1 MIFGVVFRFNIF
13 LNFKMLHSKS
23 FPVIFLL
30 LSVSYVSGGHRN
42 ALPPGYA
49 SVYSADSI
57 PVSIQFSNVVQKPL
71 YVPVIAPLS
80 RSTPYFDGGMMG
92 KAAGPN
98 DYQPYGEGGFIK
110 KNGSSEGKY
119 VITTGVWK
127 LSVGDKPVIRLAL
140 RDTGSAYAKPA
151 ILPHLG
157 VNGKIRLE
165 LICGKSKK
173 YLDEFSSI
181 TTILSAGEPRWI
193 CEDRQL
199 ELKVILTAHALLEEY
214 GCALTAQVEAGT
226 EKKVQLRW
234 HYEDARF
241 IRDSSRFSE
250 FGYDKYTRIF
260 TGSTNGEAVCRNGI
274 IQTVFTGKG
283 KAKPVAD
290 TLICIWGYTAYDHQ
304 AVDNAIK
311 RLRFRPFPS
320 EEWTAEMQKEW
331 FHHWIERGLEPEKKF
346 LAVVSN
352 ANLPI
357 TQSKQYWASMRS
369 RVRVKTGDVRFD
381 NAVQSLG
388 SRLISNYEYPAYMH
402 GSNYMKYGKINC
414 GLYGHEAAGFH
425 EETAS
430 TLRFISGTQDVKGR
444 QRYFEP
450 AFTISTWAEEINP
463 YFIEQVWYHYR
474 WTGDKQFLVEMWPSV
489 RRALEHF
496 IATSNPLHDGFFT
509 GYYEN
514 WNGDG
519 KSRGGTGA
527 LWTAMAIKA
536 LRAGYEIATL
546 LEDVDWG
553 RETFQVTDN
562 PSKDGDFRE
571 RYKRL
576 LQKTEAAYETR
587 YNKKIGAYSSGDWN
601 AALRNMPGNEES
613 NYAIWRETGDPL
625 KNYTSMRFIRD
636 HYHQPTP
643 NGVIEYSNKDWPVC
657 WSNHYDSYAEAMSS
671 IASAAMVND
680 MNHYWPLLK
689 TAAEKIYT
697 VPECTAIAG
706 GRSLLSLESD
716 QMFMMA
722 VLDNVFG
729 IKPYFGEN
737 LLVIRPSFPES
748 WKNPSIELPD
758 VSYRYFTGNDETTLL
773 VKTPVDRIL
782 RAEIPVRQEVKEV
795 TINGQSTRF
804 ETRKEVNY
812 CRMIVKTDAASL
824 HEIKIRFYPD
834 DFSITGNANS
844 IVNHTD
850 SIRIRNADIIRVTS
864 PQDSFGVVTIKEGM
878 ILVSPRTTGQFTL
891 FAELR
896 KGNISW
902 FQPVE
907 LTVRDPWSI
916 EEAYQAWEQNNSTG
930 ASKPAKLLSPSV
942 DPGRKILQFRLTNN
956 RTVQQSGNMQVEM
969 NGHAFVQPVTL
980 GGGSTGTF
988 EIPLKNDWD
997 GLSRGS
1003 VFFKV
1008 TFMNEVRTSHAIN
1021 WQLPDMGATGKKIIP
1036 LDLSNYY
1043 NISLAQLYGNSFFKW
1058 RIDYTGAA
1066 VGVDWR
1072 DSLYMDSLGY
1082 KLFSPPTSV
1091 ISYGVLP
1098 EQMSPSWWSVPYIP
1112 DTLAYPVPFSFI
1124 EHAAGKNNVLALVN
1138 AENNRHIPAQAVIHL
1153 KEPVSAG
1160 RLYMLTANLTKPCKS
1175 YYPAAE
1181 IEIIY
1186 ERGNNQVIQ
1195 LIPPYNMPSMIQSFC
1210 PDAFPVPL
1218 GEIKKKQTMDFDAPG
1233 LSVTDLVT
1241 DPTRK
1246 IREIVFRCVAS
1257 ETAVGLVAIS
1267 LLAGITP

>member
-1 MIFGVVFRFNIF
+1 
-13 LNFKMLHSKS
+13 MLHNKL
-23 FPVIFLL
+23 FPAIVLL
-30 LSVSYVSGGHRN
+30 FAGLYGNGAVARMLSREH
-42 ALPPGYA
+42 A
-49 SVYSADSI
+49 SLSRSDSI
-57 PVSIQFSNVVQKPL
+57 PVSVSFSDVAQKPL
-71 YVPVIAPLS
+71 YVPVMQPLS
-80 RSTPYFDGGMMG
+80 RATPYFDGGLMG
-92 KAAGPN
+92 NAPGPG
-98 DYQPYGEGGFIK
+98 DYQPYGEGSFIK

-127 LSVGDKPVIRLAL
+127 LSVGDKPIVRLSL

-165 LICGKSKK
+165 IISGKSKK
-173 YLDEFSSI
+173 YLDAFSSI
-181 TTILSAGEPRWI
+181 TTTLSAGEPRWI
-193 CEDRQL
+193 CEDRQMK
-199 ELKVILTAHALLEEY
+199 LKLTLTAHAFLENY
-214 GCALTAQVEAGT
+214 GCALTAHVEAADG
-226 EKKVQLRW
+226 KKIQLNW

-241 IRDSSRFSE
+241 VKDGSAYSE
-250 FGYDKYTRIF
+250 FSYDRYTRIF
-260 TGSTNGEAVCRNGI
+260 TGSTSNNAVYRGGV
-274 IQTVFTGKG
+274 IQTSLTANKTAPAG
-283 KAKPVAD
+283 D
-290 TLICIWGYTAYDHQ
+290 TLICVWGYTDYDRQ
-304 AVDNAIK
+304 AVDDAFK

-320 EEWTAEMQKEW
+320 QEWAAQMQKKW

-346 LAVVSN
+346 LAVITN

-357 TQSKQYWASMRS
+357 TRSKQYWAAMRN
-369 RVRVKTGDVRFD
+369 RIRVKTGDARFD

-402 GSNYMKYGKINC
+402 GSNYLKYGKINC

-425 EETAS
+425 EEVAS

-463 YFIEQVWYHYR
+463 YFIDQVWYHYR
-474 WTGDKQFLVEMWPSV
+474 WTGDKAFLAEMWPAV

-496 IATSNPLHDGFFT
+496 IATSNPLHNGFFT

-519 KSRGGTGA
+519 KSRGGSGA

-536 LRAGYEIATL
+536 LRAGYEMATI
-546 LEDVDWG
+546 LEDVDWA

-587 YNKKIGAYSSGDWN
+587 YNKTIGAYSSGDWN
-601 AALRNMPGNEES
+601 AELRNMPGNEES
-613 NYAIWRETGDPL
+613 NYAIWRGIGDPL

-671 IASAAMVND
+671 IASAAMAND
-680 MNHYWPLLK
+680 MDHYWPLLK

-729 IKPYFGEN
+729 IKPYFNEN
-737 LLVIRPSFPES
+737 LLVIRPSFPGQ
-748 WKNPSIELPD
+748 WKDPSIEIPD
-758 VSYRYFTGNDETTLL
+758 VAYAYFTGNNEITLR

-782 RAEIPVRQEVKEV
+782 RAEIPVRQAVKAV
-795 TINGQSTRF
+795 SINGRNTGF
-804 ETRKEVNY
+804 EIRKEVNY
-812 CRMIVKTDAASL
+812 CRVIVRSDAAASL
-824 HEIKIRFYPD
+824 HEIQIKLHPD
-834 DFSITGNANS
+834 DLSITGNTNG
-844 IVNHTD
+844 IVNRED
-850 SIRIRNADIIRVTS
+850 SFRISNAAIVDVTC
-864 PQDSFGVVTIKEGM
+864 PQDSFGVIQVKEGT
-878 ILVSPRTTGQFTL
+878 IVVSPRKTGRFTL
-891 FAELR
+891 FAELK
-896 KGNISW
+896 KGNVSW
-902 FQPVE
+902 FQPLE
-907 LTVRDPWSI
+907 LSIRDPWTIS
-916 EEAYQAWEQNNSTG
+916 ETYGAWEETG
-930 ASKPAKLLSPSV
+930 NGSSKPAKLLSPAI
-942 DPGRKILQFRLTNN
+942 DHKKKTLRFRLSNN
-956 RTVQQSGNMQVEM
+956 TIVQQSGDMRVEI
-969 NGHAFVQPVTL
+969 NGRPFVQRITL
-980 GGGSTGTF
+980 APHATNDL
-988 EIPLKNDWD
+988 EIPLNAVWT

-1003 VFFKV
+1003 LSFTVD
-1008 TFMNEVRTSHAIN
+1008 FMNDKKTAHAID
-1021 WQLPDMGATGKKIIP
+1021 WQLPQPEALAKKITP
-1036 LDLSNYY
+1036 LNISNHY
-1043 NISLAQLYGNSFFKW
+1043 NTSLAQLYGNNAFKW

-1072 DSLYMDSLGY
+1072 DSLFTDSLGY
-1082 KLFSPPTSV
+1082 KLFSAPTSV

-1098 EQMSPSWWSVPYIP
+1098 EQMSPSWWWVPHIP
-1112 DTLAYPVPFSFI
+1112 DTLSYPVSFSFI
-1124 EHAAGKNNVLALVN
+1124 EHAPNKNNVLALVN
-1138 AENNRHIPAQAVIHL
+1138 AENNRQLPSRAIVHL
-1153 KEPVSAG
+1153 QTPVFAEKVYLLS
-1160 RLYMLTANLTKPCKS
+1160 ANLTKPSKS

-1186 ERGNNQVIQ
+1186 EEGENQVVQ
-1195 LIPPYNMPSMIQSFC
+1195 LIPPYTMPSMVQPFC
-1210 PDAFPVPL
+1210 PNAFPVPL

-1241 DPTRK
+1241 DPQRK
-1246 IREIVFRCVAS
+1246 IREILFRCVSS
-1257 ETAVGLVAIS
+1257 ETAVGLIAVS
-1267 LLAGITP
+1267 LLESTEPLNTDQRNTGAR

>member
-1 MIFGVVFRFNIF
+1 M
-13 LNFKMLHSKS
+13 
-23 FPVIFLL
+23 
-30 LSVSYVSGGHRN
+30 
-42 ALPPGYA
+42 
-49 SVYSADSI
+49 
-57 PVSIQFSNVVQKPL
+57 Q
-71 YVPVIAPLS
+71 PLS
-80 RSTPYFDGGMMG
+80 RATPYFDGGLMG
-92 KAAGPN
+92 RAAGPN

-127 LSVGDKPVIRLAL
+127 LSVGDKPIIRLAL

-165 LICGKSKK
+165 LISGKSKK

-181 TTILSAGEPRWI
+181 TAMLLAGEPQWI
-193 CEDRQL
+193 CEDRQMN
-199 ELKVILTAHALLEEY
+199 LKVTLTAHAFVEEY
-214 GCALTAQVEAGT
+214 GCALTAQVEAAA
-226 EKKVQLRW
+226 EKKVQLNW
-234 HYEDARF
+234 YYEDAAF
-241 IRDSSRFSE
+241 VRDSAFFSE
-250 FGYDKYTRIF
+250 FEYDKYTRIF
-260 TGSTNGEAVCRNGI
+260 TGSTSSKAVYQKGVT
-274 IQTVFTGKG
+274 QTILAGAGKS
-283 KAKPVAD
+283 KPVAD
-290 TLICIWGYTAYDHQ
+290 TLICVWGYSNYDHE

-320 EEWTAEMQKEW
+320 EAWAAHMQKKW

-346 LAVVSN
+346 ATIVNN
-352 ANLPI
+352 AALPI
-357 TQSKQYWASMRS
+357 SQSKQYWAAMRN
-369 RVRVKTGDVRFD
+369 RVKVNTGDTRFD
-381 NAVQSLG
+381 NIVQSLG
-388 SRLISNYEYPAYMH
+388 ARLISNYEYPAYMH

-425 EETAS
+425 EEVAS

-463 YFIEQVWYHYR
+463 YFIDQVWYHYR
-474 WTGDKQFLVEMWPSV
+474 WTGDKDFLVEMWPAV

-496 IATSNPLHDGFFT
+496 IATSDPQHNGFFT

-546 LEDVDWG
+546 LEDVDWQ

-576 LQKTEAAYETR
+576 LQKAEAAYETR
-587 YNKKIGAYSSGDWN
+587 YNKKIGAYSSGDWD

-613 NYAIWRETGDPL
+613 NYAIWREVGDPL

-636 HYHQPTP
+636 EYHQPTP
-643 NGVIEYSNKDWPVC
+643 NGVVEYSNKDWPVC

-671 IASAAMVND
+671 IASAAMTND

-706 GRSLLSLESD
+706 GRSILSLESD

-758 VSYRYFTGNDETTLL
+758 VSYRYVTGNDEITLL
-773 VKTPVDRIL
+773 VNTPVGRIL
-782 RAEIPVRQEVKEV
+782 QAEIPVRQEIKEI
-795 TINGQSTRF
+795 TINGQSTHF

-812 CRMIVKTDAASL
+812 CRVIVRSEAASS
-824 HEIKIRFYPD
+824 HEIKIRLYPD
-834 DFSITGNANS
+834 DFSVTGHANG
-844 IVNHTD
+844 IVDQTD
-850 SIRIRNADIIRVTS
+850 SFRIRNAEIIQVVC
-864 PQDSFGVVTIKEGM
+864 PQDSVGMLSVKDGM
-878 ILVSPRTTGQFTL
+878 IQITPHIAGRFTL
-891 FAELR
+891 FAELK
-896 KGNISW
+896 KGNVSW
-902 FQPVE
+902 FHPIE
-907 LTVRDPWSI
+907 LTVREPWI
-916 EEAYQAWEQNNSTG
+916 IQTEYHAWEEADNG
-930 ASKPAKLLSPSV
+930 KSKPAKLLSPSV
-942 DPGRKILQFRLTNN
+942 DIRKKVLRFRLTNN
-956 RTVQQSGNMQVEM
+956 TAVQQSGDMRVAI
-969 NGHAFVQPVTL
+969 NGRSFVQRVALAPH
-980 GGGSTGTF
+980 GSGSF
-988 EIPLKNDWD
+988 EIPLGNIWA

-1003 VFFKV
+1003 LFFTV
-1008 TFMNEVRTSHAIN
+1008 TFMNEVKTSHAIH
-1021 WQLPDMGATGKKIIP
+1021 WQLPGMNVSGKTIIP
-1036 LDLSNYY
+1036 LDISNYY
-1043 NISLAQLYGNSFFKW
+1043 NINLAQLYGRDSFKW

-1072 DSLYMDSLGY
+1072 DTLYTDRLGY
-1082 KLFSPPTSV
+1082 KLFSAPTSV

-1098 EQMSPSWWSVPYIP
+1098 EQMSPSWWSVPSIP

-1124 EHAAGKNNVLALVN
+1124 EHTTGKNNVLALVN
-1138 AENNRHIPAQAVIHL
+1138 AENNQHIPSQAVIHL
-1153 KEPVSAG
+1153 KEPVLAEKI
-1160 RLYMLTANLTKPCKS
+1160 YMLTANLTKTSKS

-1181 IEIIY
+1181 IEIVY
-1186 ERGNNQVIQ
+1186 ERGENQVVQ
-1195 LIPPYNMPSMIQSFC
+1195 LIPPYNMPSMIQAFC

-1257 ETAVGLVAIS
+1257 ETAVGLIAIS
-1267 LLAGITP
+1267 LLPGTTALQAVH